1 MIPIAASAALSA
13 IGSLSNLLGANA
25 SADSTPQATGKA
37 IAKDGNTVTQADFMQ
52 LLVAQLQNQDPLNPL
67 DSANFSAQLAQFSS
81 LQQLTEIN
89 QTLKNADTG
98 GSSVGKLDAVGF
110 LGKEVRGASNTVDV
124 KSGAASTLDYTL
136 ASSGTV
142 EAKIL
147 DASGG
152 TVADLILGAQN
163 AGPHTL
169 DVAKIADLPK
179 LADGTYGVQLFLG
192 DGNGKATPIETTG
205 GGVVTGVDLSGA
217 SPILLVGDRR
227 IAVTDVRE
235 VRVQPPAGT

>member
-13 IGSLSNLLGANA
+13 VSSLTSLLGAAA
-25 SADSTPQATGKA
+25 SSDATPKATG
-37 IAKDGNTVTQADFMQ
+37 KDGNTVTQADFMQ

-89 QTLKNADTG
+89 QTLKNANTG

-136 ASSGTV
+136 ATSGTV

-152 TVADLILGAQN
+152 TIADAILGAQD

-169 DVAKIADLPK
+169 DVSTLAGVPK
-179 LADGTYGVQLFLG
+179 LADGTYTVQLYVG
-192 DGNGKATPIETTG
+192 DGNGNATPVATMG
-205 GGVVTGVDLSGA
+205 GGVVTGVDLSGDA
-217 SPILLVGDRR
+217 PVLLIGDRR

>member
-13 IGSLSNLLGANA
+13 VSSLTSLLGAAA
-25 SADSTPQATGKA
+25 SSDATPKATG
-37 IAKDGNTVTQADFMQ
+37 KDGNTVTQADFMQ

-89 QTLKNADTG
+89 QTLKNANTG

-124 KSGAASTLDYTL
+124 KSGAASALDYTL
-136 ASSGTV
+136 ATSGTV

-152 TVADLILGAQN
+152 TIADAILGAQN

-169 DVAKIADLPK
+169 DVGTLAGVPK
-179 LADGTYGVQLFLG
+179 LADGTYTVQLYVG
-192 DGNGKATPIETTG
+192 DGNGNATPVATMG
-205 GGVVTGVDLSGA
+205 GGVVTGVDLSGDA
-217 SPILLVGDRR
+217 PVLLIGDRR

>member
-1 MIPIAASAALSA
+1 MIPLAASAALSA
-13 IGSLSNLLGANA
+13 VSSLTSLLGAAA
-25 SADSTPQATGKA
+25 SSDATPKAT
-37 IAKDGNTVTQADFMQ
+37 AKDGNTVTQADFMQ

-89 QTLKNADTG
+89 QTLKSG
-98 GSSVGKLDAVGF
+98 GTSSESVGKLDAVGF
-110 LGKEVRGASNTVDV
+110 LGKEVRGASNTVDA
-124 KSGAASTLDYTL
+124 KS
-136 ASSGTV
+136 V
-142 EAKIL
+142 

-205 GGVVTGVDLSGA
+205 GGVVTGV
-217 SPILLVGDRR
+217 
-227 IAVTDVRE
+227 RE

>member
-1 MIPIAASAALSA
+1 MIPIAASAAISA
-13 IGSLSNLLGANA
+13 VSSLTSLLGGAA
-25 SADSTPQATGKA
+25 SSDATPKATG
-37 IAKDGNTVTQADFMQ
+37 KDGNTVTQADFMQ

-89 QTLKNADTG
+89 QTLKNANTG

-124 KSGAASTLDYTL
+124 KSGAASALDYTL
-136 ASSGTV
+136 ATSGTV

-152 TVADLILGAQN
+152 TIADAILGAQN

-169 DVAKIADLPK
+169 DVGTLAGVPK
-179 LADGTYGVQLFLG
+179 LADGTYTVQLYVG
-192 DGNGKATPIETTG
+192 DGNGNATPVATMG
-205 GGVVTGVDLSGA
+205 GGVVTGVDLSGDA
-217 SPILLVGDRR
+217 PVLLIGDRR

>member
-13 IGSLSNLLGANA
+13 VSSLTSLLGAAA
-25 SADSTPQATGKA
+25 SSDATPKATG
-37 IAKDGNTVTQADFMQ
+37 KDGNTVTQADFMQ

-89 QTLKNADTG
+89 QTLKNANTG

-124 KSGAASTLDYTL
+124 KSGAASALDYTL
-136 ASSGTV
+136 ATSGTV

-152 TVADLILGAQN
+152 TIADGILGAQN

-169 DVAKIADLPK
+169 EVGTLAGVPK
-179 LADGTYGVQLFLG
+179 LADGTYTVQLYVG
-192 DGNGKATPIETTG
+192 DGNGNATPVATMG
-205 GGVVTGVDLSGA
+205 GGVVTGVDLSGDA
-217 SPILLVGDRR
+217 PVLLIGDRR

>member
-13 IGSLSNLLGANA
+13 ASSLTSLLGGAA
-25 SADSTPQATGKA
+25 SSDATPKATG
-37 IAKDGNTVTQADFMQ
+37 KDGNTVTQADFMQ

-89 QTLKNADTG
+89 QTLKGANTG

-136 ASSGTV
+136 ATSGTV

-152 TVADLILGAQN
+152 TIADAILGAQN

-169 DVAKIADLPK
+169 DVGTLAGVPK
-179 LADGTYGVQLFLG
+179 LADGTYTVQLYVG
-192 DGNGKATPIETTG
+192 DGNGNATPVATMG
-205 GGVVTGVDLSGA
+205 GGVVTGVDLSGDA
-217 SPILLVGDRR
+217 PVLLIGDRR

>member
-1 MIPIAASAALSA
+1 MIPLAASAALSA
-13 IGSLSNLLGANA
+13 VSSLTSLLGAAA
-25 SADSTPQATGKA
+25 SSDATPKATG
-37 IAKDGNTVTQADFMQ
+37 KDGNTVTQADFMQ

-89 QTLKNADTG
+89 QTLKNANTG

-136 ASSGTV
+136 ATSGTV

-152 TVADLILGAQN
+152 TIADAILGPQS

-169 DVAKIADLPK
+169 DAGKLPGVPA
-179 LADGTYGVQLFLG
+179 LADGTYTVQLYVG
-192 DGNGKATPIETTG
+192 DGNGNATPVATMG
-205 GGVVTGVDLSGA
+205 GGVVTGVDLSGDA
-217 SPILLVGDRR
+217 PVLLIGDRR

>member
-1 MIPIAASAALSA
+1 MIPLAASAALSA
-13 IGSLSNLLGANA
+13 VSSLTSLLGAAA
-25 SADSTPQATGKA
+25 SSDATPKAT
-37 IAKDGNTVTQADFMQ
+37 AKDGNTVTQADFMQ

-124 KSGAASTLDYTL
+124 KSGAASALDYTL
-136 ASSGTV
+136 ATSGTV

-152 TVADLILGAQN
+152 TIADAILGAQD

-169 DVAKIADLPK
+169 YVGTLAGVPK
-179 LADGTYGVQLFLG
+179 LADGTYTVELYVG
-192 DGNGKATPIETTG
+192 DGNGNATPVATMG
-205 GGVVTGVDLSGA
+205 GGVVTGVDLSGDA
-217 SPILLVGDRR
+217 PVLLIGDRR

>member
-1 MIPIAASAALSA
+1 MIPLAASAALSA
-13 IGSLSNLLGANA
+13 VSSLTSLVGGAA
-25 SADSTPQATGKA
+25 SSDATPKATG
-37 IAKDGNTVTQADFMQ
+37 KDGNTVTQADFMQ

-89 QTLKNADTG
+89 QTLKNANTG

-136 ASSGTV
+136 ATSGTV

-152 TVADLILGAQN
+152 TIADAILGAQN

-169 DVAKIADLPK
+169 DVGTLAGVPK
-179 LADGTYGVQLFLG
+179 LADGTYTVQLYVG
-192 DGNGKATPIETTG
+192 DGNGNATPVATMG
-205 GGVVTGVDLSGA
+205 GGVVTGVDLSGDA
-217 SPILLVGDRR
+217 PVLLIGDRR

>member
-13 IGSLSNLLGANA
+13 VSSLTSLLGAAA
-25 SADSTPQATGKA
+25 SSDATPKATG
-37 IAKDGNTVTQADFMQ
+37 KDGNTVTQADFMQ

-89 QTLKNADTG
+89 QTLKNANTG

-124 KSGAASTLDYTL
+124 KSGAASALDYTL
-136 ASSGTV
+136 ATSGTV

-152 TVADLILGAQN
+152 TIADAILGAQN

-169 DVAKIADLPK
+169 DVGTLARVPK
-179 LADGTYGVQLFLG
+179 LADGTYTVQLYVA
-192 DGNGKATPIETTG
+192 DGNGNATPVATMG
-205 GGVVTGVDLSGA
+205 GGGVTGVDLSGDA
-217 SPILLVGDRR
+217 PVLLIGDRR

>member
-13 IGSLSNLLGANA
+13 VSSLTSLLGAAA
-25 SADSTPQATGKA
+25 SSDATPKATG
-37 IAKDGNTVTQADFMQ
+37 KDGNTVTQADFMQ

-89 QTLKNADTG
+89 QTLKNTNTG

-136 ASSGTV
+136 ATSGTV

-152 TVADLILGAQN
+152 TIADAILGAQN

-169 DVAKIADLPK
+169 DVGTLAGVPK
-179 LADGTYGVQLFLG
+179 LADGTYTVQLYVG
-192 DGNGKATPIETTG
+192 DGNGNATPVATMG
-205 GGVVTGVDLSGA
+205 GGVVTGVDLSGDA
-217 SPILLVGDRR
+217 PVLLIGDRR